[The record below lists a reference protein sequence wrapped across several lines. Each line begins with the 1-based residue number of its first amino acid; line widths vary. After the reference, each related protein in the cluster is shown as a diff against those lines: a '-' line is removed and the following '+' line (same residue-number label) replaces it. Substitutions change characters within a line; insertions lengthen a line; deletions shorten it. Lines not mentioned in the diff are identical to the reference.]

1 MKMLTKQER
10 IERLLAHEDATW
22 HWRYWGLFFNLIVVA
37 FISYQTSIYLP
48 LIVFALYL
56 PQLCVEWRKT
66 KLLLTFNPDPRYRR
80 WIYSDFIVEWFIFLL
95 FLCLFACYHAGFI
108 TIWTLGPTLVIGV
121 IGGLVFSR
129 LVHRVILTF
138 DAHHV
143 TNRMFNEAKTERYT
157 HRKTSS

>member
-48 LIVFALYL
+48 LILFAVYL
-56 PQLCVEWRKT
+56 PQLCVAWCKT
-66 KLLLTFNPDPRYRR
+66 KVLLTFNPDPRYRR
-80 WIYSDFIVEWFIFLL
+80 WVYSDFIVEWFIFLL
-95 FLCLFACYHAGFI
+95 FLCLLAAHHTGFL
-108 TIWTLGPTLVIGV
+108 TIWPLLTILGVGT

-143 TNRMFNEAKTERYT
+143 TNRMFDEAKTERYT

>member
-1 MKMLTKQER
+1 MNMLTKQER
-10 IERLLAHEDATW
+10 IERLLVHEDATW

-95 FLCLFACYHAGFI
+95 SLCLFAYYHTGFI
-108 TIWTLGPTLVIGV
+108 TIWTLGPILVIGV
-121 IGGLVFSR
+121 IGRVLFSHIINR
-129 LVHRVILTF
+129 AILDF
-138 DAHHV
+138 DIEHV
-143 TNRMFNEAKTERYT
+143 TSESFHKAKVRRNKVGKMS
-157 HRKTSS
+157 H